1 MADLGIEISKYTQG
15 DHYPF
20 HMPGH
25 KGRFDPGFKA
35 YDVDITEVEPFDDL
49 HHPHG
54 ILKDLQA
61 ECAGFFGAAESFY
74 LVNGST
80 CGILSAITAVMD
92 TGDFYLL
99 LDRGSHKSAYNAVL
113 LKDIRPEF
121 VFSKESRYGFYEGIY
136 PQDVDT
142 LLKKRQQKVGKSE
155 KKTLKPCLYVTSP
168 TYDGITSDIG
178 KLAELLHAQD
188 GFLIVDEAHGAHF
201 GMHDIF
207 PESAVRQGA
216 DIVIQSLHKT
226 LPSPTQTAVMHIC
239 SPAAQNLNIREYLSI
254 FETSSPSYILMS
266 GISSCLKYLA
276 GEGKNAFD
284 EFAKRLES
292 FYAETRDLKNLHVYY
307 EEYDGKKR
315 DISKILIG
323 TGSTGLTG
331 YELYEILDEKYHLK
345 LEMAASFYVTAL
357 SSVMD
362 SEEGFE
368 RLSLALH
375 EIDESFNLDSMNEVS
390 VGLTV
395 GDAVIGQGDSSDN
408 NLVRQQ
414 DEKLVDNFL
423 HKFGRRLNPYPA
435 PVTVSLM
442 GSAFRSPKESVSL
455 ESALNRVS
463 GGFVF
468 LYPPGIPVLAPGE
481 LVTEEILKLIEQ
493 YIDMGFDIRGLT
505 IKDNIHY
512 IEVVK

>member
-99 LDRGSHKSAYNAVL
+99 LDRGSHKSAYNVVL

-121 VFSKESRYGFYEGIY
+121 VFSKDSRYGFYEGIY

-142 LLKKRQQKVGKSE
+142 LLKKRQQKVGKSG
-155 KKTLKPCLYVTSP
+155 KKTLKPCLYATSP

-178 KLAELLHAQD
+178 KLAELVHAQD
-188 GFLIVDEAHGAHF
+188 GILIVDEAHGAHF

-307 EEYDGKKR
+307 EEYDRKKR

-375 EIDESFNLDSMNEVS
+375 EIDESF
-390 VGLTV
+390 
-395 GDAVIGQGDSSDN
+395 SSSN
-408 NLVRQQ
+408 VAGG
-414 DEKLVDNFL
+414 KLS
-423 HKFGRRLNPYPA
+423 PYPA
-435 PVTVSLM
+435 PVTVSPM